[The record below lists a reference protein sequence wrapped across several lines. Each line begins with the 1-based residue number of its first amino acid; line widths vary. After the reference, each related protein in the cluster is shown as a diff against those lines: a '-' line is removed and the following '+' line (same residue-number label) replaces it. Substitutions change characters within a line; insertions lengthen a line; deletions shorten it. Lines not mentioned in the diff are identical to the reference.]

1 HNYKTFIFILTG
13 SGENSSVLLY
23 SLFSW
28 GHLRG
33 NVTFSWEGPGTN
45 VSVEVSVE
53 STSETGASEPQ
64 ELNWAIHDLPLR
76 FDLPQRCD
84 VTRVGKKIIDLS
96 KVLGPLTLP
105 SVSSQSF
112 TTDQL
117 NLVGEGS
124 IFGRSILISGS
135 KAKTCGNIQGV
146 GGEDT
151 YEARF
156 YSPVG
161 GSIWFRTWTW
171 HVAPSA
177 NNNASKGG
185 SGTEIVII
193 ADVFNTF
200 DDDFASSSHD
210 WNLYI
215 TDILDDESTEFRSSC
230 NFLNNAY
237 DFVEQN
243 ACQDGVCSYGDFTTK
258 FGKLSIPSSRSRVS
272 TKLYHSPG
280 KPLLNLSGARQLYV
294 GIEDAILKRN
304 VYACARLRRIKPKKT
319 RAIFSSDGVFGK
331 IYIEQSSVFGPS
343 ELTLDLQ
350 NLREMAG
357 GFHVHEL
364 PIKAPI
370 KPGESTC
377 PEALGHYNPY
387 KVDPISSPAP
397 GMGSHDQYELGDLSG
412 KHGMLLG
419 VNSISATV
427 IDHNL
432 PLFGPRSVNGRSIV
446 IHKDDGSRWVC
457 ANLRLVNT
465 DLIRAVATFRY
476 PLVGEIVM
484 EQERDDPFSDTTVI
498 VGPLLYS
505 DGSHN
510 DTSNHDWFINEN
522 IPNKDFYNW
531 TQRCVSAGPHYNPYK
546 ISTSQKVYRS
556 CGTDNT
562 ERCEVGDMSGRHG
575 TLRVAGSFKTAS
587 KTRKVLT
594 DKNLPLS
601 GPFAILSHS
610 FVIEDKNAP
619 KHRGNR
625 MACTGIF
632 RRFRYKGVVNK
643 WQSSDRESEVKGKVE
658 FIQDTPFDITNTEV
672 DLQGLKRIA
681 SGYHVHMVPV
691 VNDLTFPCAA
701 SSLYGHFNP
710 LNATDF
716 PAPNVGTDDQYESGD
731 LSGSYNDS
739 NLQLFGVNSILGRS
753 VLIHKQE
760 QSERWFC
767 GSIGWGYAPSEAR
780 QVAAIASFHHPKG
793 FAWGYIRLTRGHNW
807 SVFVNPVGVDA
818 AVKFFQSRCV
828 AAGYRWNPF
837 LIQLAHPNDR
847 DYYDKQCTPEYPL
860 RCDAGDISGRLG
872 PIDVGDKRYVFM
884 DSNLPLSGEHSAMGK
899 AIVVHNEQ
907 GRVENFACANILPD
921 EDIVKWANVK
931 RTGRF
936 SESIFMYDMR
946 KMLNAPEWFLAID
959 YQTIKTS
966 SDRKCVTFKIFF
978 MGPFARQ
985 LELDFS
991 RLLAGGILEKPT
1003 IEIPG
1008 EYPDPKRDKKVS
1020 YRACGGIED
1029 EDLEKLSSK
1038 GGKQQTLT
1046 KEKVVGYNEVPKYFF
1061 FNSVAV
1067 FNTTTITWS
1076 IYHSSTRVK
1085 KIEISLYKGH

>member
-1 HNYKTFIFILTG
+1 MVTLIQNGKFLSFTLILSIITIFFSPC

-53 STSETGASEPQ
+53 STSESGASEPQ

-135 KAKTCGNIQGV
+135 KAKTCGNIQVYVKFDLGFRICL
-146 GGEDT
+146 GEL
-151 YEARF
+151 EE
-156 YSPVG
+156 
-161 GSIWFRTWTW
+161 RTLTKRGFILQLVVLFGFE
-171 HVAPSA
+171 HGLGMLAPSA

-258 FGKLSIPSSRSRVS
+258 FGKLSVPSSRSRVS

-304 VYACARLRRIKPKKT
+304 VYSCARLRRIKPKKT

-377 PEALGHYNPY
+377 PEALDHYNPY
-387 KVDPISSPAP
+387 K
-397 GMGSHDQYELGDLSG
+397 
-412 KHGMLLG
+412 LLT
-419 VNSISATV
+419 ITF
-427 IDHNL
+427 

-575 TLRVAGSFKTAS
+575 TLNVAGSFKTAS

-610 FVIEDKNAP
+610 FVIEDRNAP

-643 WQSSDRESEVKGKVE
+643 WQSSDRESEVRGKVE

-716 PAPNVGTDDQYESGD
+716 PDPDVGTDDQYESGD
-731 LSGSYNDS
+731 LSVWN
-739 NLQLFGVNSILGRS
+739 FGREILD
-753 VLIHKQE
+753 
-760 QSERWFC
+760 ERWFC

-793 FAWGYIRLTRGHNW
+793 FAWGYIRLRQLVYNDGSLSETSIEVSLRHPGNNNKNITRGHNW

-884 DSNLPLSGEHSAMGK
+884 DSNLPLAGEHSAMGK

-1020 YRACGGIED
+1020 YRSCGGIED

-1038 GGKQQTLT
+1038 GKKKWWDITRYQSTSSSAQLQYSLTLLLLG
-1046 KEKVVGYNEVPKYFF
+1046 VYVILQLV
-1061 FNSVAV
+1061 
-1067 FNTTTITWS
+1067 
-1076 IYHSSTRVK
+1076 
-1085 KIEISLYKGH
+1085 